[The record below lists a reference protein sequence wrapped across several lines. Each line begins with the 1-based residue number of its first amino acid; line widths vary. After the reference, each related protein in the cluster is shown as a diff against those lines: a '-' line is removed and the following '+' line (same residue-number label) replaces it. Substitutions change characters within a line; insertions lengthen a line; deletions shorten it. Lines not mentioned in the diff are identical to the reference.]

1 MDKYYTQENYKDD
14 AFAKG
19 KTLHQ
24 TFLKNLEAF
33 EPVAESYH
41 AAIQEI
47 NDKRQLAELKNI
59 EEREGKTFHY
69 YSLAVM
75 ISAKQINNL
84 ISQEKFDVDA
94 AMKKVSELETLVAQA
109 KEADKGGMNFS
120 FINSAGQY
128 QLEAKKYVRRVR
140 DKVPYSDWDK
150 EQLQDANSS
159 WMVDDSFPRAL
170 REYNEMDKYYTQE
183 NYKDDAFAKGKTLH
197 QTFLK
202 NLEAFE
208 AVAESYHAAIQE
220 INDKRQLAELKNIEE
235 REGKTFHY
243 YSLAVMISA
252 KQINNLISQDKF
264 DAEAAMKK
272 VSELET
278 LVAQAKE
285 ADKGGMNFSF
295 INSAGQYQLEA
306 KKYVRRVRDKVPY
319 SDWDKEQLQDANS
332 SWMVDDSFPRA
343 LREYNEM
350 VDDYNSLR

>member
-1 MDKYYTQENYKDD
+1 MKRNLLSSAIIVAIMALGLTGCDDKKAETETPPPANSQPAAPAPEAKPAEAPVAKAEVKPETPAQPVVDEQAVFDEKMDVYIKCYNKLQIPVQRSLARYADWLKDFKQGPTGKESTVYGIYGISESSLAECEKGVKSAVALGNTINEMDKYYTQENYKDD

-128 QLEAKKYVRRVR
+128 QLEAKKYVRRIR

-159 WMVDDSFPRAL
+159 WMV
-170 REYNEMDKYYTQE
+170 E
-183 NYKDDAFAKGKTLH
+183 
-197 QTFLK
+197 
-202 NLEAFE
+202 
-208 AVAESYHAAIQE
+208 
-220 INDKRQLAELKNIEE
+220 
-235 REGKTFHY
+235 
-243 YSLAVMISA
+243 
-252 KQINNLISQDKF
+252 
-264 DAEAAMKK
+264 
-272 VSELET
+272 
-278 LVAQAKE
+278 
-285 ADKGGMNFSF
+285 
-295 INSAGQYQLEA
+295 
-306 KKYVRRVRDKVPY
+306 
-319 SDWDKEQLQDANS
+319 
-332 SWMVDDSFPRA
+332 DSFPRA

-350 VDDYNSLR
+350 VDDYNRLR

>member
-1 MDKYYTQENYKDD
+1 MKRNLLSSAIIVAIMALGLTGCDDKKAETETPPPVNSQP
-14 AFAKG
+14 AAPAP
-19 KTLHQ
+19 
-24 TFLKNLEAF
+24 EA
-33 EPVAESYH
+33 PVAKAEAKPETPAQPVVDEQAVFDEKMDVYIKCYNKLQIPVQSSLARYADWLKDFKQGPTGEERTVYGIYGISES
-41 AAIQEI
+41 
-47 NDKRQLAELKNI
+47 NLAECEK
-59 EEREGKTFHY
+59 GVK
-69 YSLAVM
+69 SAVALTPALQP
-75 ISAKQINNL
+75 IDGVAVSYI
-84 ISQEKFDVDA
+84 DA
-94 AMKKVSELETLVAQA
+94 AVAL
-109 KEADKGGMNFS
+109 GNT
-120 FINSAGQY
+120 I
-128 QLEAKKYVRRVR
+128 
-140 DKVPYSDWDK
+140 
-150 EQLQDANSS
+150 
-159 WMVDDSFPRAL
+159 
-170 REYNEMDKYYTQE
+170 NEMDKYYTQE

>member
-1 MDKYYTQENYKDD
+1 
-14 AFAKG
+14 
-19 KTLHQ
+19 
-24 TFLKNLEAF
+24 
-33 EPVAESYH
+33 

-59 EEREGKTFHY
+59 EQREGKTFHY

-120 FINSAGQY
+120 FINSADQY

-150 EQLQDANSS
+150 EQLQDAN
-159 WMVDDSFPRAL
+159 
-170 REYNEMDKYYTQE
+170 T
-183 NYKDDAFAKGKTLH
+183 
-197 QTFLK
+197 
-202 NLEAFE
+202 
-208 AVAESYHAAIQE
+208 
-220 INDKRQLAELKNIEE
+220 
-235 REGKTFHY
+235 
-243 YSLAVMISA
+243 
-252 KQINNLISQDKF
+252 
-264 DAEAAMKK
+264 
-272 VSELET
+272 
-278 LVAQAKE
+278 
-285 ADKGGMNFSF
+285 
-295 INSAGQYQLEA
+295 
-306 KKYVRRVRDKVPY
+306 
-319 SDWDKEQLQDANS
+319 

>member
-1 MDKYYTQENYKDD
+1 MKRNLLSSAIIVAIMSLGLTGCDDKKAETETLPPANSQPAAPAPE
-14 AFAKG
+14 AKP
-19 KTLHQ
+19 T
-24 TFLKNLEAF
+24 EA
-33 EPVAESYH
+33 PVAKAEAKPETPAQPVVDEQAVFDEKMDVYIKCYNKLQIPVQRSLARYADWLKDFKQGPTGEERTVYGIYGISES
-41 AAIQEI
+41 
-47 NDKRQLAELKNI
+47 NLAECEK
-59 EEREGKTFHY
+59 GVK
-69 YSLAVM
+69 SAV
-75 ISAKQINNL
+75 
-84 ISQEKFDVDA
+84 
-94 AMKKVSELETLVAQA
+94 
-109 KEADKGGMNFS
+109 
-120 FINSAGQY
+120 
-128 QLEAKKYVRRVR
+128 
-140 DKVPYSDWDK
+140 
-150 EQLQDANSS
+150 
-159 WMVDDSFPRAL
+159 AL
-170 REYNEMDKYYTQE
+170 GNTINEMDKYYTQE

-208 AVAESYHAAIQE
+208 PVAESYHAAIQE

-306 KKYVRRVRDKVPY
+306 KKYVRRIRDKVPY

-332 SWMVDDSFPRA
+332 SWMVEDSFPRA

>member
-1 MDKYYTQENYKDD
+1 MKRNLLSSAIIVAIMALGLTGCDDKKAETETPPPANSQP
-14 AFAKG
+14 AAPAP
-19 KTLHQ
+19 
-24 TFLKNLEAF
+24 EA
-33 EPVAESYH
+33 PVAKAEAKPETPAQPVVDEQAVFDEKMDVYIKCYNKLQIPVQSSLARYADWLKDFKQGPTGEERTVYGIYGISES
-41 AAIQEI
+41 
-47 NDKRQLAELKNI
+47 NLAECEK
-59 EEREGKTFHY
+59 GVK
-69 YSLAVM
+69 SAVALTPALQP
-75 ISAKQINNL
+75 I
-84 ISQEKFDVDA
+84 DG
-94 AMKKVSELETLVAQA
+94 VAL
-109 KEADKGGMNFS
+109 GNT
-120 FINSAGQY
+120 I
-128 QLEAKKYVRRVR
+128 
-140 DKVPYSDWDK
+140 
-150 EQLQDANSS
+150 
-159 WMVDDSFPRAL
+159 
-170 REYNEMDKYYTQE
+170 NEMDKYYTQE

-202 NLEAFE
+202 NLESFE

>member
-1 MDKYYTQENYKDD
+1 MALGLTGCDDKKAETETPPPANSQPAAPAPEAKPAEAPVAKAEVKPETPAQPVVDEQAVFDEKMDVYIKCYNKLQIPVQRSLARYADWLKDFKQGPTGKESTVYGIYGISESSLAECEKGVKSAVALGNTINEMDKYYTQENYKDD

-128 QLEAKKYVRRVR
+128 QLEAKKYVRRIR

-159 WMVDDSFPRAL
+159 WMV
-170 REYNEMDKYYTQE
+170 E
-183 NYKDDAFAKGKTLH
+183 
-197 QTFLK
+197 
-202 NLEAFE
+202 
-208 AVAESYHAAIQE
+208 
-220 INDKRQLAELKNIEE
+220 
-235 REGKTFHY
+235 
-243 YSLAVMISA
+243 
-252 KQINNLISQDKF
+252 
-264 DAEAAMKK
+264 
-272 VSELET
+272 
-278 LVAQAKE
+278 
-285 ADKGGMNFSF
+285 
-295 INSAGQYQLEA
+295 
-306 KKYVRRVRDKVPY
+306 
-319 SDWDKEQLQDANS
+319 
-332 SWMVDDSFPRA
+332 DSFPRA

-350 VDDYNSLR
+350 VDDYNRLR